1 MPFASRDDV
10 SLFYE
15 QAGSGEPPFV
25 FVHGWC
31 CDHTFF
37 APQFDHFRQAHAVTT
52 YDLRGCGESARPEDG
67 YDIPTLSDDLAWL
80 CEELGLVR
88 PIVVGHSLGG
98 MMGIE
103 LAATHPSVPRAVIAV
118 DPGPIDML
126 PEARADFE
134 QLLATLEGEGGE
146 AGRRAY
152 VEGMFLPYDDP
163 ARSHRIVETMCAVP
177 LDVAAAVIRGVLSW
191 DGPAALA
198 GCETPLLVLRSRPGG
213 SNDPARLLALKPDV
227 HVGMTTCAGHF
238 HQLEAPE
245 QVIAMMERFVQ
256 VAVV

>member
-1 MPFASRDDV
+1 MPYARRNDLE
-10 SLFYE
+10 LFYE

-31 CDHTFF
+31 CDRTFF
-37 APQFDHFRQAHAVTT
+37 APQFDHFRHSYAVTT

-67 YDIPTLSDDLAWL
+67 YDIPTLADDLAWL
-80 CEELGLVR
+80 CEELDLVQ
-88 PIVVGHSLGG
+88 PVVVGHSLGG
-98 MMGIE
+98 MIGIE
-103 LAATHPSVPRAVIAV
+103 LAATRPSVPRAVIAV

-134 QLLATLEGEGGE
+134 QLLVTLEGDGGE
-146 AGRRAY
+146 AGRRDY
-152 VEGMFLPYDDP
+152 VEGMFLATDDP

-177 LDVAAAVIRGVLSW
+177 LPVAAAVIRGVLSW

-198 GCETPLLVLRSRPGG
+198 ECEAPLLVLRSRPGG
-213 SNDPARLLALKPDV
+213 SNDPARLLALKPEL
-227 HVGMTTCAGHF
+227 HVGITVGAGHF